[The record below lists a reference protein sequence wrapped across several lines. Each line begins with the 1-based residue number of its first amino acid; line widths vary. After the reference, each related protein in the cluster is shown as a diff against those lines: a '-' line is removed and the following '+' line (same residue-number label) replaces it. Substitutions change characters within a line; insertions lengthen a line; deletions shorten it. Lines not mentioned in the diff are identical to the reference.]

1 MPTET
6 YPIWT
11 IHSHHRRGAA
21 SPRYRNRAKI
31 TVFMCQQKPFPVR
44 FSCPR
49 KSYDPYDSV
58 SIDLVTESVG
68 TTDLQASFLSLVN
81 EAGGQQ
87 IVTCIV
93 LSLFLNDMVT
103 IFYPQFYHSSTV
115 FSKPNQRQMKLTR
128 GTNFRSTIF
137 TAVLHSNIPRTYFYF
152 GNKGSWNSG
161 NCDICLKPLLL
172 NIGEGAKP

>member
-1 MPTET
+1 MFHIGFVYTMPTET

-31 TVFMCQQKPFPVR
+31 TVFMCQQKPFPVW
-44 FSCPR
+44 FSFPR
-49 KSYDPYDSV
+49 KSCDPYDSV

-68 TTDLQASFLSLVN
+68 TTNLQASFLPLVN

-93 LSLFLNDMVT
+93 LSLFLNYMVT
-103 IFYPQFYHSSTV
+103 IFYPQIYHSLTV
-115 FSKPNQRQMKLTR
+115 FSKLNQLANETHARNQFAF
-128 GTNFRSTIF
+128 NYIYCSF
-137 TAVLHSNIPRTYFYF
+137 TF
-152 GNKGSWNSG
+152 
-161 NCDICLKPLLL
+161 
-172 NIGEGAKP
+172 

>member
-11 IHSHHRRGAA
+11 MHSHHRRGAA

-31 TVFMCQQKPFPVR
+31 TVRMCAQKPFPVR
-44 FSCPR
+44 FSFPR
-49 KSYDPYDSV
+49 KSCDPYDSV

-68 TTDLQASFLSLVN
+68 TTNLQASFLPLVN
-81 EAGGQQ
+81 KAGRQQ

-103 IFYPQFYHSSTV
+103 IFYPQFY
-115 FSKPNQRQMKLTR
+115 QMKLLR
-128 GTNFRSTIF
+128 GTNLHSTIF

-152 GNKGSWNSG
+152 GNKGSWNIVEIVTYALS
-161 NCDICLKPLLL
+161 LYFST
-172 NIGEGAKP
+172 